1 MLEFLSMVKLFKLQ
15 KPMKNKTGFRVV
27 KSVRGAIHV
36 QQRCLESCSLLTNA
50 RPILS
55 YTVNKNDTTKI
66 KPSGSPSSHISK
78 KYFKADMVDKRK
90 WKTLLEGWC
99 FFQLFFFSLYFLT
112 HFCFK
117 ICHLCICQTHFQQS
131 TLILKFISCVLDHT
145 KALLNRNQL

>member
-55 YTVNKNDTTKI
+55 YTVNKNDITKI
-66 KPSGSPSSHISK
+66 KPNGSPSSHISK
-78 KYFKADMVDKRK
+78 KYFKAGMVGERK
-90 WKTLLEGWC
+90 WKTLLEDWC
-99 FFQLFFFSLYFLT
+99 FFQLFLFCIFSRIFV
-112 HFCFK
+112 
-117 ICHLCICQTHFQQS
+117 S
-131 TLILKFISCVLDHT
+131 KFVTYVFVKVLSF
-145 KALLNRNQL
+145 